1 METLK
6 ITGIISNLTEVQTY
20 NTKDGNQKHVRTMVI
35 TTDEQYPKSLLVNV
49 KAESLIA
56 MPLANGMNVTAYLS
70 PRIRTSKQGLIFNEI
85 DIWKLD
91 IIQHC

>member
-6 ITGIISNLTEVQTY
+6 ITGAISNLSEIQTY
-20 NTKDGNQKHVRTMVI
+20 NTKDGNEKHVRSMVI

-56 MPLANGMNVTAYLS
+56 MPLADGMCVTAYLS
-70 PRIRTSKQGLIFNEI
+70 PRIRTSKQGIIFNEI
-85 DIWKLD
+85 DVWKID
-91 IIQHC
+91 IQEK